1 MLTVEG
7 TLVLRTVYPF
17 AGVHSR
23 EGLGSVRLGVWS
35 PNLMLGCLPVT
46 KGCSGVAEEGNSRNH
61 PRSAGP
67 SLGLLTHRTRATG
80 SRRRKT
86 SSRWMEELCRRRQ
99 AFTGESGVGVASS
112 EFVARGPLALRRKRR
127 THKGYK
133 T

>member
-1 MLTVEG
+1 MLTVKG

-23 EGLGSVRLGVWS
+23 EGLGRSGVVCGLQTICFRRLSVT
-35 PNLMLGCLPVT
+35 NGCP
-46 KGCSGVAEEGNSRNH
+46 GVAEEGNSRNH

-67 SLGLLTHRTRATG
+67 SLGLLAHRTRATG
-80 SRRRKT
+80 SRRRKA
-86 SSRWMEELCRRRQ
+86 SSRWMEGLCRRRQ
-99 AFTGESGVGVASS
+99 AFTGESGVGVASL

-127 THKGYK
+127 THHGYN